1 MAVNSIDA
9 ALISKMFLAGARYLE
24 NQKDHINE
32 LNVFPVPDGDTG
44 TNMTA
49 TIMSAA
55 KAVSDLIKPDMK
67 SLSKAM
73 SSGSLRGARGN
84 SGVILSQLIRG
95 FTKVMRN
102 VDVIDAESL
111 TEGLQKATETAY
123 RAVMKPKEGT
133 ILTVAKAASDACADA
148 AVETDDLIEI
158 GGKVVEAAT
167 AALESTPELLPVL
180 KEAGVVDSGGSGLLE
195 VLKGAYDYLCGKD
208 IDITIEEEKPDEEE
222 IEEEEKVKFT
232 YRVSFSLK
240 APENFATG
248 VDADL
253 TEYLSGIGDDVK
265 LSADSRTMQISLLT
279 NVPGK
284 ALNHSLKLGDA
295 YDIHITNIKLDG
307 KAPAAETAEP
317 AATAENSDKP
327 AKEPAEEETPL
338 KEIGFV
344 AVSSGEGLDEIFTGL
359 GADVVIKGGQTMNP
373 STNDI
378 LEAAEKVNAK
388 NVFILP
394 NNKNIVLAASQAA
407 DILEDK
413 KGIVIPAKTIPQG
426 ITALV
431 NFIPDQSVEENQKRM
446 TEELSKVKSGEVTYA
461 VRDTSVDGKAIK
473 AGDYMGITD
482 LGIKAVNESI
492 VETFK
497 EMLNDMVDDD
507 SALIT
512 IYTGA
517 DAREA
522 ETHEITDMINQTY
535 PSIEVDVQ
543 NGGQNVYYY
552 IVSVE

>member
-9 ALISKMFLAGARYLE
+9 VQVSRLFLAGARYLE

-55 KAVSDLIKPDMK
+55 QAVSAIKDPDMK
-67 SLSKAM
+67 TLSKAI

-84 SGVILSQLIRG
+84 SGVILSQLFRG
-95 FTKVMRN
+95 FTKVMKT
-102 VDVIDAESL
+102 VDVIDANVL
-111 TEGLQKATETAY
+111 AEGMQKATETAY

-133 ILTVAKAASDACADA
+133 ILTVAKAASDAAVDA
-148 AVETDDLIEI
+148 AEQTDDLIEI
-158 GGKVVEAAT
+158 GERIVDAAT

-208 IDITIEEEKPDEEE
+208 IDITIEEEKPDEAE
-222 IEEEEKVKFT
+222 IEKEEEVKFT
-232 YRVSFSLK
+232 YSVAFSVK
-240 APENFATG
+240 APERFAAG

-253 TEYLSGIGDDVK
+253 GAYLSGIGEEVK
-265 LSADSRTMQISLLT
+265 LTSDSETMKISLLT
-279 NVPGK
+279 NEPGK
-284 ALNHSLKLGDA
+284 AINHAIKLGEA
-295 YDIHITNIKLDG
+295 YDIHITNVKLDG
-307 KAPAAETAEP
+307 KTSAPSAPKQQPEEEKQP
-317 AATAENSDKP
+317 ENSW
-327 AKEPAEEETPL
+327 

-344 AVSSGEGLDEIFTGL
+344 AVSCGEGLDSIFKEL

-373 STNDI
+373 STDDI
-378 LEAAEKVNAK
+378 LQAAEKVNAK

-407 DILEDK
+407 ELLDDK
-413 KGIVIPAKTIPQG
+413 KGIVLPAKTIPQG
-426 ITALV
+426 ITALI
-431 NFIPDQSVEENQKRM
+431 NFIPDQTVEENEERM
-446 TEELSKVKSGEVTYA
+446 KEELSKVKTGEITYA
-461 VRDTSVDGKAIK
+461 VRDTSIDGRAIK
-473 AGDYMGITD
+473 AGDYMGLTD
-482 LGIKAVNESI
+482 LGIKAVNTSI

-497 EMLNDMVDDD
+497 EMLTQMVDED
-507 SALIT
+507 SALLT

-517 DAREA
+517 DAKSD
-522 ETHEITDMINQTY
+522 ETDQIKDMIKQNY
-535 PSIEVDVQ
+535 PSLEIDIQ
-543 NGGQNVYYY
+543 DGGQNVYYY